1 MTHSRT
7 LTLKSLDIPSINRFS
22 VGFADGIFNELLK
35 LSEQSNTNYPP
46 YNIIKET
53 DDKFR
58 IEVAT
63 AGFSEGEITVSV
75 ENQMLMLV
83 GKKSLDESGIELEYL
98 YRGIS
103 GRCFERVFR
112 LGDHVEVIDAQ
123 NKNGILTI
131 YIERKLPEALL
142 PKKIDIQY
150 FK

>member
-1 MTHSRT
+1 MTRT
-7 LTLKSLDIPSINRFS
+7 LTLKSLDIPSLNRFS
-22 VGFADGIFNELLK
+22 VGFADGMFNELLK

-75 ENQMLMLV
+75 ENQMLMVV
-83 GKKSLDESGIELEYL
+83 GQKSFDESGIELEYL
-98 YRGIS
+98 HRGIS
-103 GRCFERVFR
+103 SRSFERTFR

-123 NKNGILTI
+123 NKDGILTVH
-131 YIERKLPEALL
+131 IERRLPEALL
-142 PKKIDIQY
+142 PKTIDIKY
-150 FK
+150 LK